1 MTKNDKI
8 VKSLKFLVER
18 YKKECDDILKSPN
31 YKEDSKIQTISVLTN
46 VIQDLEMIMEI
57 K

>member
-8 VKSLKFLVER
+8 VKSLKILVER
-18 YKKECDDILKSPN
+18 YKKECDDISKSPN
-31 YKEDSKIQTISVLTN
+31 YKEDSKIQTVSVLTN
-46 VIQDLEMIMEI
+46 VIQDIELLLDI

>member
-8 VKSLKFLVER
+8 VKSLKILVER

-31 YKEDSKIQTISVLTN
+31 YKEDSKIQTVSVLTN
-46 VIQDLEMIMEI
+46 VIQDIELLLDI